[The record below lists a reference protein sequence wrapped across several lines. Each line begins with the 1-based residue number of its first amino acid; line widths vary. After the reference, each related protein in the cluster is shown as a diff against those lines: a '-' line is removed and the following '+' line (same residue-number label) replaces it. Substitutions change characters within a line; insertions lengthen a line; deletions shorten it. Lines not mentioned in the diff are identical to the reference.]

1 MKFFHISDLHIGKK
15 LREVDISKDQE
26 HILNEII
33 KLADKERPDAFLI
46 AGDIYDRSVPS
57 AKAINLFDDFITELE
72 SRNIKVFIISGN
84 HDSPERIQFAN
95 KILEKSGVYI
105 AGTFDGK
112 LKSLVLED
120 KYGPINIYM
129 LPFIKPSIV
138 SNFFEDEIV
147 DSYEK
152 AASLVISKED
162 IDPNQRNV
170 LLAHQFVTN
179 NGQEPEQSESES
191 IRVGGLDNI
200 DVSIFDKFDYVA
212 LGHIHRP
219 QKVGRDTVRYCGT
232 PLKYSFSEHNH
243 KKSVTMLDFNEKNDI
258 TINKLPLYPL
268 KDMRIIKDTLNN
280 LLNSEEY
287 TKYSDDYIYAIVTD
301 EEELFDPIGQLR
313 NIYKNILLLEIEN
326 TRSQYIENDLIFS
339 TQIKEKDP
347 FLLFQEFYFSQNNVD
362 ISPSQEKILLE
373 ILNNLGGGE

>member
-1 MKFFHISDLHIGKK
+1 
-15 LREVDISKDQE
+15 
-26 HILNEII
+26 
-33 KLADKERPDAFLI
+33 
-46 AGDIYDRSVPS
+46 
-57 AKAINLFDDFITELE
+57 
-72 SRNIKVFIISGN
+72 
-84 HDSPERIQFAN
+84 
-95 KILEKSGVYI
+95 
-105 AGTFDGK
+105 
-112 LKSLVLED
+112 
-120 KYGPINIYM
+120 
-129 LPFIKPSIV
+129 
-138 SNFFEDEIV
+138 
-147 DSYEK
+147 
-152 AASLVISKED
+152 
-162 IDPNQRNV
+162 
-170 LLAHQFVTN
+170 
-179 NGQEPEQSESES
+179 
-191 IRVGGLDNI
+191 
-200 DVSIFDKFDYVA
+200 
-212 LGHIHRP
+212 
-219 QKVGRDTVRYCGT
+219 
-232 PLKYSFSEHNH
+232 
-243 KKSVTMLDFNEKNDI
+243 MLDFNEKNDI

>member
-57 AKAINLFDDFITELE
+57 ANAINLFDDFITELE